1 MGKATLGTVAT
12 AAVTAA
18 AQSAEAMTTT
28 TAAATVASAS
38 AASAMPRPGWSAF
51 SPCGTFFASAASLS
65 LQQETQP
72 EAQQKCNSANVSLP
86 RSRIRVW
93 RCTGAANSAAG
104 DEATAAAEGSLEF
117 QRQFMG
123 HSICQVVFV
132 ELPSGSSKSSKLL
145 LVIGTEAGMIA
156 AMDCMNGGALMFS
169 LHLNVSAEAAAAE
182 EDDETAAM
190 AAAAT
195 AAGDGGGGAGGTAVR
210 ALLPLPSSRSS
221 SSSGSEL
228 LVLLRRSPAV
238 SSLVIIDL
246 LHEGQV
252 LRGTDIARGF
262 AQAILVQRDPTE
274 RQLVILSSGSSSQGS
289 SSSSNIVVFDLEEQ
303 KLVAKLQGGS
313 AAFSAVAADA
323 TTGLVAA
330 ICCRGTHAE
339 QQQQQVALW
348 RLPPEVFGENN
359 KKTTLKKLKIPV
371 WGVVAYHQRLLQ
383 LALLHSL
390 SSVGTPQEQQHAQAP
405 LFLTCLT
412 EQQQLVCWLVDTAA
426 AAVPSAPLLS
436 ILTQGAA
443 AAAGSSLA
451 LTASPGREHSAATG
465 VFFMQQQLMLQRQ
478 VLLVARGDL
487 LAPFFHIAELRG
499 SAGEAAAKEKGE
511 PLVLPTRSSCRDDK
525 CGLQRVEPVQAEG
538 AKRDR
543 RRTSVSGGRLPSS
556 LTSGEEAS
564 AAANAIM
571 PNDAALSSLKRGAL
585 STVSGKAGESQKRQR
600 QEAAVAAAAASTNS
614 SSTNSSS
621 NNVGSILRQAL
632 LTADVPLLESILS
645 QGQLKKKEIAAAA
658 AALTPSHAL
667 SLLQLLVQ
675 QQQQKPSSSICK
687 GPWIEEIVKHHA
699 PSLACTP
706 DGRQQLVLLQKQLQ
720 QRRQV
725 EGALVKIKARVELL
739 MLHIEQREQQLML
752 QQKMQQ
758 DALQPLIEH
767 TEAP

>member
-1 MGKATLGTVAT
+1 
-12 AAVTAA
+12 
-18 AQSAEAMTTT
+18 
-28 TAAATVASAS
+28 
-38 AASAMPRPGWSAF
+38 MPRPGWSAF

-195 AAGDGGGGAGGTAVR
+195 AAGDGGGGAGGTAGKCCEEQTLR
-210 ALLPLPSSRSS
+210 EA
-221 SSSGSEL
+221 
-228 LVLLRRSPAV
+228 LLRRSWCKG
-238 SSLVIIDL
+238 I
-246 LHEGQV
+246 
-252 LRGTDIARGF
+252 
-262 AQAILVQRDPTE
+262 
-274 RQLVILSSGSSSQGS
+274 RQNAS
-289 SSSSNIVVFDLEEQ
+289 
-303 KLVAKLQGGS
+303 
-313 AAFSAVAADA
+313 
-323 TTGLVAA
+323 
-330 ICCRGTHAE
+330 C
-339 QQQQQVALW
+339 
-348 RLPPEVFGENN
+348 
-359 KKTTLKKLKIPV
+359 
-371 WGVVAYHQRLLQ
+371 
-383 LALLHSL
+383 L

-585 STVSGKAGESQKRQR
+585 STHIPAWEEGGLE
-600 QEAAVAAAAASTNS
+600 
-614 SSTNSSS
+614 
-621 NNVGSILRQAL
+621 
-632 LTADVPLLESILS
+632 VPL
-645 QGQLKKKEIAAAA
+645 ADRH
-658 AALTPSHAL
+658 P
-667 SLLQLLVQ
+667 
-675 QQQQKPSSSICK
+675 
-687 GPWIEEIVKHHA
+687 
-699 PSLACTP
+699 
-706 DGRQQLVLLQKQLQ
+706 
-720 QRRQV
+720 
-725 EGALVKIKARVELL
+725 
-739 MLHIEQREQQLML
+739 
-752 QQKMQQ
+752 
-758 DALQPLIEH
+758 
-767 TEAP
+767 